1 MDKSFGLLRAAV
13 TAALIVPLATVAQ
26 SPTTT
31 FKVTTNVQ
39 ASCQVTANDLS
50 FGNYSPN
57 ASTDNKAQSDLRVT
71 CSPNVQYNIA
81 LNAGTGTGASIDN
94 RKMTFGGSTLS
105 YQLYRTSSRNPNEVW
120 GDTVGSNTMQG
131 NGTGTP
137 QTYPVYG
144 TIPANQLVPPGTYVD
159 TITVNVLF

>member
-1 MDKSFGLLRAAV
+1 MDTSFGLLRAAL

-39 ASCQVTANDLS
+39 ASCQVTANDLN

-57 ASTDNKAQSDLRVT
+57 SATRSDAQSDLRVT

-81 LNAGTGTGASIDN
+81 LNAGTGTGASTDS
-94 RKMTFGGSTLS
+94 RKMTFGSSTL
-105 YQLYRTSSRNPNEVW
+105 
-120 GDTVGSNTMQG
+120 
-131 NGTGTP
+131 
-137 QTYPVYG
+137 
-144 TIPANQLVPPGTYVD
+144 
-159 TITVNVLF
+159 

>member
-1 MDKSFGLLRAAV
+1 MDKSYGLLRAAI
-13 TAALIVPLATVAQ
+13 TAAVIVPLATVAQ

-39 ASCQVTANDLS
+39 ASCQVTANDLN

-57 ASTDNKAQSDLRVT
+57 SATRSDGQSDLRVT

-81 LNAGTGTGASIDN
+81 LNAGTGTGASTDN
-94 RKMTFGGSTLS
+94 RKMTFGSSTLN

-120 GDTVGSNTMQG
+120 GDTVGTNTTQG
-131 NGTGTP
+131 NGTGTA
-137 QTYPVYG
+137 QTYQVYG
-144 TIPANQLVPPGTYVD
+144 SIPPGQLVPPGAYID

>member
-1 MDKSFGLLRAAV
+1 MDTSFGLLRAAL

-39 ASCQVTANDLS
+39 ASCQVSANDLN

-57 ASTDNKAQSDLRVT
+57 AATRNDAQSELKVT

-81 LNAGTGTGASIDN
+81 LNAGTSAGASIDT
-94 RKMTFGGSTLS
+94 RKMTFGSSTLN
-105 YQLYRTSSRNPNEVW
+105 YQLYRTSSRNSNEVW
-120 GDTVGSNTMQG
+120 GDTVGSNTLQG
-131 NGTGTP
+131 NGTGT
-137 QTYPVYG
+137 QQSYPVYG
-144 TIPANQLVPPGTYVD
+144 SVPAGQLVSPGTYID